1 MLIKQLRITHVERCP
16 IPEGPEVKRTAEG
29 LARAMTNKTITNVEI
44 LSGRYT
50 KEAPS
55 GVDDFRASLPIKV
68 VGAGC
73 HGKFIFALCSE
84 ESYIWSTL
92 GMTGYWNT
100 DGSKYARIR
109 FDFSDGT
116 SIHYNDMRNFGTLK
130 FVKGKH
136 EMLKKLKT
144 LGPDML
150 AQDVPTNVFREALM
164 KRPEWSIAK
173 ALMKQSLVCGVGNY
187 IKADSLWLAK
197 ISPKRKVK
205 DITDIEFADLCDAI
219 KRVMRTSYESGGAT
233 IASYQS
239 FDDKPGEY
247 SQKMVVYG
255 QKRDPEGNLVIKE
268 KTDDGRSTHWVPEVQ
283 L

>member
-1 MLIKQLRITHVERCP
+1 MLIKQITYHTRRCK
-16 IPEGPEVKRTAEG
+16 IPEGPETKRTAEG
-29 LARAMTNKTITNVEI
+29 LARAMTNKTIIDVEI

-50 KEAPS
+50 KTSPS
-55 GVDDFRASLPIKV
+55 GIEDFRTSLPIKV

-92 GMTGYWNT
+92 GMTGYWNA

-109 FDFSDGT
+109 FGFSDGT

-164 KRPEWSIAK
+164 KRPDWSIAK

-219 KRVMRTSYESGGAT
+219 KRVMRTSYDTGGAT

-239 FDDKPGEY
+239 FDDEPGTY
-247 SQKMVVYG
+247 TQQMVVYG
-255 QKRDPEGNLVIKE
+255 QKQDPEGNEVIRE
-268 KTDDGRSTHWVPEVQ
+268 KTDDGRTTHWVPLVQ
-283 L
+283 K

>member
-16 IPEGPEVKRTAEG
+16 IPEGPETKRTAEG
-29 LARAMTNKTITNVEI
+29 LARAMTNKTIANVEI

-50 KEAPS
+50 KTSPS
-55 GVDDFRASLPIKV
+55 GIEDFRTSLPIKV

-92 GMTGYWNT
+92 GMTGYWNA

-136 EMLKKLKT
+136 EMIKKLKT

-150 AQDVPTNVFREALM
+150 AQDVPTAVFREALM
-164 KRPEWSIAK
+164 KRPDWSIAK

-219 KRVMRTSYESGGAT
+219 KRVMRTSYDTGGAT

-239 FDDKPGEY
+239 FDDEPGTY
-247 SQKMVVYG
+247 TQQMVVYG
-255 QKRDPEGNLVIKE
+255 QKQDPEGNEVIRE
-268 KTDDGRSTHWVPEVQ
+268 KTDDGRTTHWVPLVQ
-283 L
+283 K

>member
-1 MLIKQLRITHVERCP
+1 MEDVL
-16 IPEGPEVKRTAEG
+16 PEGPEVKRTAEG
-29 LARAMTNKTITNVEI
+29 LARAMTNKTIIAVEI

-50 KEAPS
+50 KEPP
-55 GVDDFRASLPIKV
+55 GGIDEFRASLPIKV

-73 HGKFIFALCSE
+73 HGKFIFGLCTN

-92 GMTGYWNT
+92 GMTGYWNGGG
-100 DGSKYARIR
+100 DKHARVR
-109 FDFSDGT
+109 LDFSDGS
-116 SIHYNDMRNFGTLK
+116 SIYFNDMRNFGTLK

-150 AQDVPTNVFREALM
+150 AQDVPTQVFQAALM
-164 KRPEWSIAK
+164 KKPEWSIAK

-205 DITDIEFADLCDAI
+205 DITDAEFADLCSAI
-219 KRVMRTSYESGGAT
+219 KRVMRTSYATGGAT

-239 FDDKPGEY
+239 FDDEPGTY
-247 SQKMVVYG
+247 TQQMVVYG
-255 QKRDPEGNLVIKE
+255 QKQDPEGNEVIRE
-268 KTDDGRSTHWVPEVQ
+268 KTDDGRTTHWVPLVQ
-283 L
+283 K